1 MSNWQQIMRKAETL
15 GHIMASPDHKPEA
28 EDPETPD
35 QSRAADPD
43 PSFGTQA
50 AFELSPNAI
59 VAIDSD
65 GQILRAN
72 RAAAKLLG
80 DEKKRLDPHI
90 SEFSNE
96 LKGLPPG
103 RELNNISVRLT
114 KRDGTIIEVSASSRA
129 LERLEGDP
137 ASHLVWLREMSPEED
152 RNFESEL
159 HRILHDLRSPL
170 VSMRG
175 FAQLLRQDYDHLLD
189 ESGRRFTD
197 HIEQAARRMD
207 ATLDGLL
214 EISPEKPERDP

>member
-1 MSNWQQIMRKAETL
+1 
-15 GHIMASPDHKPEA
+15 MASPDHKPEA

>member
-1 MSNWQQIMRKAETL
+1 MRKAETL

-35 QSRAADPD
+35 QSRAADPS

-50 AFELSPNAI
+50 AFELSPYAI

-72 RAAAKLLG
+72 RAAAELLG
-80 DEKKRLDPHI
+80 DEKKRLDPHV
-90 SEFSNE
+90 SELSNE

-114 KRDGTIIEVSASSRA
+114 KRDGTILEVSASSRA
-129 LERLEGDP
+129 LEGLEGNP
-137 ASHLVWLREMSPEED
+137 ASHLVWLREMNQEED
-152 RNFESEL
+152 RNSKSESEL